1 MPNELIMIEKA
12 PYPQANVLGTVLT
25 TATFEAALNYLAEAV
40 EARRP
45 VVMSAATVYSVMIGH
60 SDPTFQAR
68 VNRAEFVMTDGMP
81 LVWAARML
89 GHREAERIHGD
100 DFMMACCKRFPEWRL
115 FLLGGLEGQPERA
128 AEELK
133 QRFPGV
139 NIVGCHATP
148 VRPVPPDENARI
160 IEHIHQSD
168 ADMIWVG
175 MGTPAQDV
183 WMADNCKAAGRP
195 MTGVG
200 SAFDLLIG
208 RKSPPPEWIKRIGL
222 QWAFRLIE
230 EPRRLARRYIIYNP
244 LFMLNFGLQLLGLK
258 KVDA

>member
-1 MPNELIMIEKA
+1 MTEKA

-25 TATFEAALNYLAEAV
+25 TASFETALNYLAQAV
-40 EARRP
+40 RERRP
-45 VVMSAATVYSVMIGH
+45 VVMSAATVYSVMIGY
-60 SDPTFQAR
+60 SERAFRER

-81 LVWAARML
+81 LVWAVRML
-89 GHREAERIHGD
+89 GHAEAERIHGD
-100 DFMMACCKRFPEWRL
+100 DFMMACCERFPEWRL
-115 FLLGGLEGQPERA
+115 FLLGGLEGQPDRA
-128 AEELK
+128 AEEL
-133 QRFPGV
+133 QRRFPDV

-160 IEHIHQSD
+160 LEHIHASD

-200 SAFDLLIG
+200 SAFDLLVG
-208 RKSPPPEWIKRIGL
+208 RKSSPPEWVKRMGL
-222 QWAFRLIE
+222 QWAFRLFE
-230 EPRRLARRYIIYNP
+230 EPRRLAYRYLVYNP
-244 LFMLNFGLQLLGLK
+244 LFMLNFGMQLLGLK